1 MAASGGKQVW
11 IADHGFRLAVCHAP
25 LPMEATRPKCG
36 RRFRS
41 AVTGCA
47 DGHENRIGFPRARFH
62 SIDAESARLHVQLE
76 SPNYQQGFSRSYGK
90 PRNTESFP
98 LRFSRDQ
105 PVVAQTS
112 AMACSVLSLGPIRI
126 KHFSPP
132 RSLLSRRSSVAVNLL
147 RNSVSRAVPPQSCAP
162 VSLLHSDVVLHC
174 KFCSAY
180 RNCKIPD
187 RAQIRQVEAGPK
199 AVPGCLKQ
207 AREQRIAT

>member
-1 MAASGGKQVW
+1 MW
-11 IADHGFRLAVCHAP
+11 IADDGFRLAVCHAP

-47 DGHENRIGFPRARFH
+47 DGHENRLGFPRFRFH

-76 SPNYQQGFSRSYGK
+76 SPNYQQRFSRSYGK
-90 PRNTESFP
+90 PQNTKSLS

-112 AMACSVLSLGPIRI
+112 AMACSVLSLDPIRI
-126 KHFSPP
+126 KHFPPP
-132 RSLLSRRSSVAVNLL
+132 RSLLSRRSSVAVNVL

-162 VSLLHSDVVLHC
+162 VSLLHSDVFLHC
-174 KFCSAY
+174 EFCSAY
-180 RNCKIPD
+180 RNRKVPD
-187 RAQIRQVEAGPK
+187 RPQIRQVEAGPK
-199 AVPGCLKQ
+199 AVAGCLNQ
-207 AREQRIAT
+207 TESRELKPK